1 MSDKALSVMEMP
13 EKGCISCVIG
23 RNHSIPLE
31 VCIYCPISGKNA
43 IGKEAEIIP
52 DWCPLKPVPEKKI
65 CEYFSIGR
73 QIRTWREGWNAC
85 IDRVLEEKHGETDT
99 NED

>member
-1 MSDKALSVMEMP
+1 MNDKALLVMDMP

-31 VCIYCPISGKNA
+31 ACIYCPISGKNA

-52 DWCPLKPVPEKKI
+52 DWCPLKPVPEKHQVVLDSLDS
-65 CEYFSIGR
+65 FG
-73 QIRTWREGWNAC
+73 TGWNAC
-85 IDRVLEEKHGETDT
+85 IDKILEGS
-99 NED
+99 

>member
-1 MSDKALSVMEMP
+1 MNDKALLVMDMP

-52 DWCPLKPVPEKKI
+52 DWCPLKPVPEKEI

-85 IDRVLEEKHGETDT
+85 IDKILEGCKGED
-99 NED
+99 D

>member
-1 MSDKALSVMEMP
+1 MSDKALLVMDMP

-52 DWCPLKPVPEKKI
+52 YWCPLKPVPEKHQVVLDSLDS
-65 CEYFSIGR
+65 FG
-73 QIRTWREGWNAC
+73 TGWNSC
-85 IDRVLEEKHGETDT
+85 IDKILEGCKGED
-99 NED
+99 D